1 MDRRGAQQNVPL
13 DTVEETTQRLP
24 AVGLVATPENGDW
37 IASEIIRIK
46 ENGYRAIVT
55 ARRDEDYEALRYARM
70 LGAKVLSPPSDW
82 TTAPDAQERLTAAA
96 RANGYPGLLYHTDT
110 SQRIDFEASYEA
122 LRSSERFVIEAAVEP
137 VVESATRIL
146 VGIPAFNE
154 ASSIASVVEVVDTY
168 ADEVLVVDD
177 GSDDDTAAE
186 AKKAGATV
194 VEHETNG
201 GYGAALKTIF
211 TQANRCDADHLVIL
225 DADGQHDASDISNL
239 VRKQRET
246 DAHIVIGCRFGQ
258 EAETEM
264 PLYRRFGLSVINL
277 LTNLSLGIFSAE
289 SRVRDS
295 QSGFR
300 AYNRE
305 AIASL
310 AADDS
315 IGDNMDCSLDILY
328 HAHSNGYQIEEVPT
342 TIDYDVESGSSH
354 SPINHGITLVMNI
367 VRTIERERPI
377 TMLGVPGVVSILMG
391 FAFAY
396 WSFFNYL
403 QSGEFPIGLALFAS
417 CLAIVGILAAFTGII
432 LHSLEV
438 YRQ

>member
-1 MDRRGAQQNVPL
+1 MGSGGDPQNVAFDVADDPK
-13 DTVEETTQRLP
+13 QRFP
-24 AVGLVATPENGDW
+24 AVGLVATPENEDW
-37 IASEIIRIK
+37 IASEILRIK
-46 ENGYRAIVT
+46 QHGYRPIVT
-55 ARRDEDYEALRYARM
+55 ARRDEEYESMRYARL
-70 LGAKVLSPPSDW
+70 LGAKVVNPPSDW
-82 TTAPDAQERLTAAA
+82 TKAPEAQERLMIAA
-96 RANGYPGLLYHTDT
+96 RADGYPGLLFHSDS
-110 SQRIDFEASYEA
+110 SQRIDFEASTDA
-122 LRSSERFVIEAAVEP
+122 LRSSERFVIEAKVEP
-137 VVESATRIL
+137 IVESATRIL
-146 VGIPAFNE
+146 VGIPAYNE
-154 ASSIASVVEVVDTY
+154 EATIASVVEAVGKF

-177 GSDDDTAAE
+177 GSDDNTAAQAE
-186 AKKAGATV
+186 KAGATV
-194 VEHETNG
+194 VEHETNC
-201 GYGAALKTIF
+201 GYGAALKSVF
-211 TQANRCDADHLVIL
+211 TQADRCHADHLVVI
-225 DADGQHDASDISNL
+225 DADGQHDPGDIQKL
-239 VRKQRET
+239 VRKQCET
-246 DAHIVIGCRFGQ
+246 DADIVIGCRFGGDTQ
-258 EAETEM
+258 TEM

-310 AADDS
+310 AEDDT
-315 IGDNMDCSLDILY
+315 IGDKMDCSLDILY